1 MKPVPISETDWLH
14 KQDKIPPTWR
24 QQESW
29 CRIPNDAFAPLSAFR
44 YFSLPPEERE
54 KSGIVNP
61 MCELFPKQVA
71 CYYSRYG
78 MGGGL
83 DSRHA
88 MCILGQNMMND
99 KVFLLIWVWQGLLVL
114 IGINRAMTRSFQLTS
129 ARVRFF
135 LMKVKM
141 DRYFRNNAHIKHI

>member
-1 MKPVPISETDWLH
+1 M
-14 KQDKIPPTWR
+14 
-24 QQESW
+24 
-29 CRIPNDAFAPLSAFR
+29 
-44 YFSLPPEERE
+44 PPEERE
-54 KSGIVNP
+54 KGGLVNP

-88 MCILGQNMMND
+88 MCVLGQNMMND

-135 LMKVKM
+135 L
-141 DRYFRNNAHIKHI
+141 